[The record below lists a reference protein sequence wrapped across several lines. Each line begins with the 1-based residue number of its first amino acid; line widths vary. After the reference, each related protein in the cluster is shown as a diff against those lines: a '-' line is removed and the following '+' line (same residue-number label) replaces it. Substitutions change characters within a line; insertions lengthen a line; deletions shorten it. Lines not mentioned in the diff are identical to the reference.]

1 MSSLADRNRIDSIV
15 SGVVSSTDVP
25 TTLDGLSHH
34 DRQGLEA
41 RAAHLGITPAEALA
55 RLHAAKAAKAEE
67 ADVAEIAR
75 AARDRSR

>member
-1 MSSLADRNRIDSIV
+1 VTRRVNEIV

-25 TTLDGLSHH
+25 ATLDGLSRH

-41 RAAHLGITPAEALA
+41 RAAHLGITPQEALA

-67 ADVAEIAR
+67 AEIAEIAR
-75 AARDRSR
+75 VARDRSR